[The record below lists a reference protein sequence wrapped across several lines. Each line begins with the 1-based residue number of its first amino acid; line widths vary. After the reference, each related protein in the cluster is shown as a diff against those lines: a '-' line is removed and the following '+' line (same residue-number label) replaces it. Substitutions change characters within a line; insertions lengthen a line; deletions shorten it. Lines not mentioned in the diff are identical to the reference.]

1 MKWLDS
7 ILNFL
12 SKIRCRCRSGCGG
25 EIDYRF
31 AVEAMH
37 NANYDGFMSI
47 EGVFGGDQ
55 YYSDKISLE
64 YCKNLWTVC
73 CYWSCDWN
81 YICC

>member
-1 MKWLDS
+1 MKRLWGL
-7 ILNFL
+7 LLTVALFL
-12 SKIRCRCRSGCGG
+12 QPIVGG

-37 NANYDGFMSI
+37 NADYDGFMSI

-64 YCKNLWTVC
+64 YCKNLWKELEK
-73 CYWSCDWN
+73 
-81 YICC
+81 